1 MTKLVD
7 SYIES
12 MMILQK
18 IPGLALAVL
27 QNSRPQILKGYG
39 YANLE
44 HKVPV
49 STNTLFQTG
58 SLGSQFTATIALMLV
73 EQKILDIDAKVGEYL
88 SVPGEW
94 STITVRQLLSHTS
107 GLRDYAFEIDYRKDY
122 DEDELLQLLFEMP
135 LEFSPGEDW
144 SYSSTGYAL
153 FGIIVKRLTGQHWSR
168 FLQKRIFTRLGMKT
182 ACAIDSSRIIPNRA
196 AGYVYVQEEILNS
209 DWVAPSILTT
219 AEGSSNVSII
229 DIASW
234 EQGLRG
240 RKLLSA
246 DSKKTM
252 YTAATLN
259 NGDSV
264 GYGLGWHIG
273 KINGQRVY
281 EHGGTTQGFQT
292 YITRYEDGKL
302 TVAILTNQLDARP
315 EVICHSVAAL
325 VSETLRIVKPDP
337 KPSLLP
343 YAALEGE
350 YRMSRGFPVQI
361 TARDEGIRVT
371 YGGRITY
378 QLYCADRGIF
388 IDDSGEHR
396 LEFLLD
402 RNSNVSGFKRW
413 ETAAGGARSIAKRI

>member
-27 QNSRPQILKGYG
+27 QNGRPQILKGYG

-252 YTAATLN
+252 
-259 NGDSV
+259 
-264 GYGLGWHIG
+264 
-273 KINGQRVY
+273 
-281 EHGGTTQGFQT
+281 
-292 YITRYEDGKL
+292 
-302 TVAILTNQLDARP
+302 
-315 EVICHSVAAL
+315 
-325 VSETLRIVKPDP
+325 
-337 KPSLLP
+337 
-343 YAALEGE
+343 
-350 YRMSRGFPVQI
+350 
-361 TARDEGIRVT
+361 
-371 YGGRITY
+371 
-378 QLYCADRGIF
+378 
-388 IDDSGEHR
+388 
-396 LEFLLD
+396 
-402 RNSNVSGFKRW
+402 
-413 ETAAGGARSIAKRI
+413 